1 MTFANKIGNIVRDL
15 PVLDF
20 IDPYYEVKQIVVND
34 LEEDLV
40 YMGMPK
46 VDRCVTCHVGIDK
59 EGFEDAPH
67 PYTTHPNI
75 DLMVGPSSSHP
86 ISEFGCT
93 SCHAGRGRGTGFYS
107 SAHSPNDKETEH
119 RWKEELDW
127 KPMHHWEN
135 PMLPTRYAEAGCYKC
150 HSGNMPLKEAET
162 LSLGL

>member
-1 MTFANKIGNIVRDL
+1 MKLKNWKLKIDTRVPYYNDSFLGLTTDFSEAQLELITPPLKATNL
-15 PVLDF
+15 SLDF
-20 IDPYYEVKQIVVND
+20 
-34 LEEDLV
+34 LED
-40 YMGMPK
+40 
-46 VDRCVTCHVGIDK
+46 IQ
-59 EGFEDAPH
+59 
-67 PYTTHPNI
+67 PYTTHPKI

-86 ISEFGCT
+86 IREFGCT

-150 HSGNMPLKEAET
+150 HSGNMPLKEA
-162 LSLGL
+162 